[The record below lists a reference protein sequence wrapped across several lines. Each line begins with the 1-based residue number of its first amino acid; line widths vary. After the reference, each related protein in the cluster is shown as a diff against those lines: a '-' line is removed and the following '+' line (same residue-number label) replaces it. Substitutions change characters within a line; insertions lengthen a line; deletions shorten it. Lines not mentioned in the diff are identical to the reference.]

1 MQPGR
6 KKMKSIRL
14 KLWTGMMALV
24 LIVLVLLWLFQI
36 VFLESFYTNMR
47 ISDIKNKAIS
57 IINQQTST
65 NASDIQDK
73 LETFAYNNNLSIEV
87 FNLKGESKFLAGNTS
102 GNMQMPMMRNSA
114 RIEAIN
120 EALKGNS
127 VSLPVTHPRFGNKF
141 MMLGISAATA
151 DSVSEAIA
159 IGMPLAAVDETV
171 AILKWQLVYI
181 SIILLFASVIISYL
195 LSKSFT
201 RPILDIKKATDRM
214 ALGDFSVRIENVKE
228 DEIGELSGKVNYLGQ
243 QLSKI
248 DQLRKDLI
256 ANVSHELRTPLSLI
270 RGYAE
275 TIRDVTGGDSEKRT
289 KQLGIIIEETDRLSK
304 IVDDIL
310 NLSQLQSGYVKL
322 NKSQFS
328 VNEILDKISKNY
340 EVLQEKTGIK
350 LNFDIK
356 NDIMLY
362 ADRARIEQV
371 FFNLINNA
379 FTHTKE
385 GGSVTVRV
393 IEKTGKVRFEI
404 IDTGSGIPSEDLP
417 FIWDRYYKADK
428 TSGKKTVGTGLGL
441 AIVKGVLEAHKASY
455 GVESTVNSGTTFWF
469 EIYNEASTR

>member
-1 MQPGR
+1 
-6 KKMKSIRL
+6 MKSIRL
-14 KLWTGMMALV
+14 KLWTGMMVLV

-57 IINQQTST
+57 IINQQTSA
-65 NASDIQDK
+65 NSSDIQDK

-87 FNLKGESKFLAGNTS
+87 FNAKGESKFLAGNTS
-102 GNMQMPMMRNSA
+102 GNMQMPMMRNNA

-141 MMLGISAATA
+141 MMLGIPAATA
-151 DSVSEAIA
+151 DGVSEAIA
-159 IGMPLAAVDETV
+159 ISMPLAAVDETV

-181 SIILLFASVIISYL
+181 SIILLVASLIISYL
-195 LSKSFT
+195 LSKNFT
-201 RPILDIKKATDRM
+201 RPILDIKRATDRM
-214 ALGDFSVRIENVKE
+214 ALGDFSVRIENIMN
-228 DEIGELSGKVNYLGQ
+228 DELGELSGKVNYLGQ

-275 TIRDVTGGDSEKRT
+275 TIRDVTGENPEKRT

-310 NLSQLQSGYVKL
+310 NLSQLQSGYVEL
-322 NKSQFS
+322 NKFQFS
-328 VNEILDKISKNY
+328 VNETLEKISKNY
-340 EVLQEKTGIK
+340 EVLQEKTGVK
-350 LNFDIK
+350 LIFDSK

-362 ADRARIEQV
+362 ADKARIEQV

-379 FTHTKE
+379 FSHTKE
-385 GGSVTVRV
+385 GGSVTVRI
-393 IEKTGKVRFEI
+393 IEKTEKVRVEI
-404 IDTGSGIPSEDLP
+404 ADTGSGIPPEDIP

-428 TSGKKTVGTGLGL
+428 TGRKKTVGTGLGL
-441 AIVKGVLEAHKASY
+441 AIVKGVLEAHKAGY
-455 GVESTVNSGTTFWF
+455 GVESVVNTGTTFWF
-469 EIYNEASTR
+469 ELYRN